1 MKPSLVLVAFSFY
14 IPLVVTAA
22 NANFEDDYPAPSLS
36 LKENSALTISNQ
48 WIDKPTTPITD
59 GSGRVTYYFGDS
71 LPSVVCVP
79 IKTCVIEL
87 EEGEMIAQGGLQ
99 LGDSTRWKVS
109 MAVSGSGA
117 NKRTNLIVKPT
128 DIALETTMTVAT
140 DRRLYQIKLVS
151 DPVQWMP
158 YVSFSYPEQRQMEW
172 EAYKA
177 AMTHQVQQNTL
188 SDGAY
193 IPELDFDYKVNGKTN
208 FKPLRVYNDGVKT
221 YIEMPPKVEQG
232 NLPVILVVNGSQK
245 ELVNYRYQNS
255 YTQDDGRK
263 INGRFI
269 VDQISKELILTM
281 GVGGDQESILVKHR

>member
-1 MKPSLVLVAFSFY
+1 MKPSLVLVFASSIFT
-14 IPLVVTAA
+14 IPFVNAA
-22 NANFEDDYPAPSLS
+22 NFDDDYPAPSLS

-59 GSGRVTYYFGDS
+59 GAGRVTYYFGDS
-71 LPSVVCVP
+71 LPSLVCAP

-140 DRRLYQIKLVS
+140 DRRLYQIKLIS
-151 DPVQWMP
+151 DPIQWMP

-172 EAYKA
+172 ETYQA
-177 AMTHQVQQNTL
+177 AMAQQVKQNTL

-193 IPELDFDYKVNGKTN
+193 IPELDFDYKVSGKSY

-269 VDQISKELILTM
+269 VDQVSKELILTM
-281 GVGGDQESILVKHR
+281 GVGGDQESILVKHRG